1 MRDPR
6 IFRYRHGRVRTEGRT
21 RPRTHTSTNGG
32 LEKDLDVLFFPGFGE
47 MKREKINLRC
57 EVLDASRI
65 AGRHRT
71 SDDRL
76 TAARGLKLRQRPN
89 HEKDDTQWGGLLT
102 RAVVK
107 NSEANQRDKR
117 T

>member
-1 MRDPR
+1 M
-6 IFRYRHGRVRTEGRT
+6 FC
-21 RPRTHTSTNGG
+21 S
-32 LEKDLDVLFFPGFGE
+32 FPGFGE